1 LICSLLL
8 GLFNP
13 LFPGF
18 TLLMCLTLSFQ
29 PGAVLSFTR
38 KEAPTSKVPHQ

>member
-18 TLLMCLTLSFQ
+18 TLLI
-29 PGAVLSFTR
+29 SFTR